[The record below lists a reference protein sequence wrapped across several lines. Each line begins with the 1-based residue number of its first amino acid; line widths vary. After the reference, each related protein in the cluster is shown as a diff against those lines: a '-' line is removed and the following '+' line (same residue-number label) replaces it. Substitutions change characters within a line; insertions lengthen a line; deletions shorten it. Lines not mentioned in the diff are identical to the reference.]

1 MGEIVIVDTSILL
14 NVLDVPGFN
23 QDRETVFETFEQYI
37 EEEATLLIPLG
48 AVLETGNHIA
58 QLSNGNQRWC
68 YAKAFR
74 DQIKKALTGEAP
86 WNLVPLQDLEQLKS
100 WLNEFPESAKGKVGL
115 VDLSIINAWKAERKR
130 HPLSHVRIWSLDDHL
145 QGYHHKPG

>member
-37 EEEATLLIPLG
+37 EAEATLLIPLG

-58 QLSNGNQRWC
+58 QLSNGNQR
-68 YAKAFR
+68 
-74 DQIKKALTGEAP
+74 
-86 WNLVPLQDLEQLKS
+86 
-100 WLNEFPESAKGKVGL
+100 
-115 VDLSIINAWKAERKR
+115 
-130 HPLSHVRIWSLDDHL
+130 
-145 QGYHHKPG
+145 